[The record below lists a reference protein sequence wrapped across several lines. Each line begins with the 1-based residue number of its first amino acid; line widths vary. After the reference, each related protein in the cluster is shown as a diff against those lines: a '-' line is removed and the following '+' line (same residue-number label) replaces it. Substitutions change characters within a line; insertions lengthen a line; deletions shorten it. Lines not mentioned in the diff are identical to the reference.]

1 MRIPKNYII
10 FYSINLYKSNIFSI
24 KKKKMNFQHLCK
36 FEIV

>member
-24 KKKKMNFQHLCK
+24 KKKDEFPTFMQ
-36 FEIV
+36 I